1 MFQVISFKTHVLNR
15 PIVKVIKVECKN
27 DKFAFMDKIRAI
39 AKETQER
46 VAQRAAFESQIVE
59 VWQQGLTREQE
70 K

>member
-1 MFQVISFKTHVLNR
+1 MKL
-15 PIVKVIKVECKN
+15 IKVDCKN

-46 VAQRAAFESQIVE
+46 VAQRVAFESQIVE

-70 K
+70 KQVW

>member
-1 MFQVISFKTHVLNR
+1 MKLIN
-15 PIVKVIKVECKN
+15 VECKN

-46 VAQRAAFESQIVE
+46 VAQRVSFESQIVE

-70 K
+70 KQVW